1 MPSDQVVV
9 IAVGL
14 VAALIAGLMVWLLL
28 RGLNAAG
35 RAGDRETIRHLQ
47 TRLGEISTERDQA
60 RRRAEELALQVAE
73 LRSQS
78 AADQERMQWLTRAE
92 TSLRETFES
101 LASRT
106 LQASTRSLMEQSRE
120 QLQQFALL
128 LKSDWGAQKQE
139 IRGVMEPLAAEL
151 QKLDRH
157 VRTLEERREGA
168 YQGLTEQVRTIGE
181 QYRNLQQAT
190 TSLDQ
195 ALRSPTV
202 RGKWGEVQLRRL
214 VEMAGMIDHVD
225 FDEQASGTS
234 AAGGRPDMIIRLPSE
249 AILPVDAKAPMSAYL
264 DAQEAGSPELAEQA
278 LRRHAQALRAHVQA
292 LAQKAYWS
300 QFDRAPEFVVM
311 VVPYESGLASAFTTD
326 PGLLEYA
333 LANKVVVAAPAS
345 FLALLR
351 VVAYGWMQLELS
363 RNAQAI
369 ASGGRELLERL
380 QPFAGHLN
388 RLGGALNQA
397 VERYN
402 DAAGSFERRILPTAR
417 KLQELGAASE
427 APPEVV
433 PSDARA
439 RTVTPP
445 DGGD

>member
-1 MPSDQVVV
+1 MPAEPMTMIVVV
-9 IAVGL
+9 LGTAL
-14 VAALIAGLMVWLLL
+14 VAGLMVWVFL
-28 RGLNAAG
+28 RGFHAAG
-35 RAGDRETIRHLQ
+35 RARDRETVRNLQ
-47 TRLGEISTERDQA
+47 TRVGELSSERDRA
-60 RRRAEELALQVAE
+60 RERAEELALRVAE
-73 LRSQS
+73 LQSRS
-78 AADQERMQWLTRAE
+78 AADQERMQWLARAE

-120 QLQQFALL
+120 QLQQFSQL
-128 LKSDWGAQKQE
+128 LKSDWGTQKQE
-139 IRGVMEPLAAEL
+139 IRGVIQPIAAEL
-151 QKLDRH
+151 QKLDQQ
-157 VRTLEERREGA
+157 VRSLEERREGA
-168 YQGLTEQVRTIGE
+168 YQGLIEQVRTIGE

-225 FDEQASGTS
+225 FDEQVAVPSEG
-234 AAGGRPDMIIRLPSE
+234 GGRPDMVIRLPSE

-264 DAQEAGSPELAEQA
+264 DAQEAGSPELAERA
-278 LRRHAQALRAHVQA
+278 LRRHAQALRGHVQS

-333 LANKVVVAAPAS
+333 LANRVVVAAPAS

-369 ASGGRELLERL
+369 AAGGRELLERL

-388 RLGGALNQA
+388 KLGGALNQA

-427 APPEVV
+427 SPPEVV

-439 RTVTPP
+439 RAVSPP
-445 DGGD
+445 DGGN